1 MAKKK
6 GKKAKNG
13 IDSFAALR
21 FNMRIRKEET
31 MKTVKDVSELTGVS
45 IRTLRYYDE
54 IGLLKPTKLTDSG
67 YRLYDNRALE
77 KLQQIMF
84 FRELEIPLAEI
95 KEIMGNPDF
104 DKKQVLAVQKSLL
117 ESKRNRLNGI
127 IELIHDVMEGVN
139 TMNFKAFNETDVE
152 QIIAA
157 MQKELSEEQFEELIK
172 THGDGSVDD
181 YKKILLDALENEKV
195 SADLLRWFGS
205 KDKVIAG
212 MAPIE
217 NIEEKRLDHNE
228 IYRQLAALQT
238 ANDEE
243 AERNLIGELADSYKQ
258 LLHLDNARA
267 FLIDLSKEYLQD
279 KKLAEANDA
288 QYGKGSAE
296 YIAKAIRRYY
306 GV

>member
-1 MAKKK
+1 
-6 GKKAKNG
+6 
-13 IDSFAALR
+13 
-21 FNMRIRKEET
+21 

>member
-1 MAKKK
+1 MKSISQVAK
-6 GKKAKNG
+6 
-13 IDSFAALR
+13 
-21 FNMRIRKEET
+21 
-31 MKTVKDVSELTGVS
+31 LTGVS
-45 IRTLRYYDE
+45 IRTFQYYDE

-279 KKLAEANDA
+279 RKLAEANDA

>member
-1 MAKKK
+1 
-6 GKKAKNG
+6 
-13 IDSFAALR
+13 
-21 FNMRIRKEET
+21 
-31 MKTVKDVSELTGVS
+31 MKTVKDVSEITGVS

-127 IELIHDVMEGVN
+127 IELIHDVMEGAN

>member
-1 MAKKK
+1 
-6 GKKAKNG
+6 
-13 IDSFAALR
+13 
-21 FNMRIRKEET
+21 
-31 MKTVKDVSELTGVS
+31 MKTVKDVSEITGVS

-172 THGDGSVDD
+172 THGDGSVDE

>member
-1 MAKKK
+1 
-6 GKKAKNG
+6 
-13 IDSFAALR
+13 
-21 FNMRIRKEET
+21 
-31 MKTVKDVSELTGVS
+31 MKTVKDVSEITGVS

-172 THGDGSVDD
+172 TQGDGSVDD

-195 SADLLRWFGS
+195 SADLLRWFGG

-279 KKLAEANDA
+279 EKLAEANDT

>member
-1 MAKKK
+1 
-6 GKKAKNG
+6 
-13 IDSFAALR
+13 
-21 FNMRIRKEET
+21 
-31 MKTVKDVSELTGVS
+31 MKTVKDVSEITGVS

-279 KKLAEANDA
+279 RKLAEANDA